1 MLRSVLS
8 KTGAGRSIALL
19 PSACSLATAGTL
31 ALIGTVSTAGIAA
44 AHACS
49 NATLRGT
56 YTLAETGWSVSPG
69 GAAPISLAGFDVYD
83 GAGTGT
89 GAVTVNAN
97 GVVIYDNTPVTS
109 TYTISEDCT
118 GTIVFNVAGNLIHFN
133 VYVSPSGDQ
142 LRLVRT
148 DPGIVISET
157 ETRVSRR

>member
-8 KTGAGRSIALL
+8 KIAASRRIAVL
-19 PSACSLATAGTL
+19 PSVCSLAIVGTL
-31 ALIGTVSTAGIAA
+31 ALIGTVSTVGIAA
-44 AHACS
+44 AHSCS

-56 YTLAETGWSVSPG
+56 YAVAETGWSVSAG

-83 GAGTGT
+83 GAGTST
-89 GAVTVNAN
+89 VVVTVNAN
-97 GVVIYDNTPVTS
+97 GVVIYDNTPDTS
-109 TYTISEDCT
+109 TYTINADCT

-142 LRLVRT
+142 LWLVRT

-157 ETRVSRR
+157 QTRVSRR